1 MAFFWI
7 ATHLCGKPE
16 PPLSV
21 LGPPFRTQRPARAL
35 CMSANSLVSLA
46 ASQTRCWNPSSWFW
60 DLSRALFSLRLNTG
74 RSVPLSPE
82 SACFQLTRQPLKLFI
97 EYWSNY
103 GVTWYF
109 VSTSSGTKQNG
120 VRGGRENNRCPY
132 EFGISAMAC
141 QLMGNVCWSLD
152 LGRVPMGNHDNLQ
165 SKCF

>member
-82 SACFQLTRQPLKLFI
+82 SACFQLAP
-97 EYWSNY
+97 
-103 GVTWYF
+103 
-109 VSTSSGTKQNG
+109 STSQAFYWILIKLWCHLIFCQHVQWDKTKRCSRRTRKQSLPVWVWHKRNGMPAHGKRLLEPWLGTRSNG
-120 VRGGRENNRCPY
+120 K
-132 EFGISAMAC
+132 S
-141 QLMGNVCWSLD
+141 W
-152 LGRVPMGNHDNLQ
+152 
-165 SKCF
+165 